1 MKRKR
6 KKKNKIATSKAQE
19 HICKLY
25 NGKLN
30 YCIEFYYADM
40 LLEDNIICEY
50 DGSGHDLLVKTGKMT
65 KKEFHKKECTR
76 EKVMISRGYK
86 IFRLVSN
93 NDILPSDEELLR
105 IKDVA
110 LEKLKEKPL
119 YIYNL
124 NDKTETLLSFN
135 EIK

>member
-1 MKRKR
+1 MKKRR
-6 KKKNKIATSKAQE
+6 KKKTKIATSKAQE

-30 YCIEFYYADM
+30 YCIEFYYADI
-40 LLEDNIICEY
+40 LLENSIICEY

-65 KKEFHKKECTR
+65 RKEFDKREHSR

-86 IFRLVSN
+86 IFRLISN
-93 NDILPSDEELLR
+93 NDILPSDDELLR
-105 IKDVA
+105 IKDIA

-119 YIYNL
+119 YKYNL